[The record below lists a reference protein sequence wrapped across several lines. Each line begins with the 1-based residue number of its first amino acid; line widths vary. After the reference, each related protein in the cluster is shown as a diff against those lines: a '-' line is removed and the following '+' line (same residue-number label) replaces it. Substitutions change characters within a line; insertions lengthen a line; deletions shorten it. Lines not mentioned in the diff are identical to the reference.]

1 MRRVS
6 QIPVANNETAPAT
19 TGAKS
24 GRAEPGASVQG
35 LGRRRRRRRLHW
47 REALASIGLF
57 VVVILALEQLL
68 PALGIRSYIFPTPS
82 SVLAALVVD
91 LQTPTFWTHVLT
103 TLEEILAGWLIGA
116 FAGFL
121 LGVLLTQ
128 SSFLDAALTPYI
140 VALQA
145 VPKVALAPVIVIAL
159 GHTEI
164 SKIVIAAIVSFFPV
178 LVNVM
183 VGIRGADPQRLELMR
198 SLRASRWQTLLW
210 VELPGAMPT
219 IFGGLEVAVV
229 FSVVGAI
236 VGEFT
241 GASRGLGYLIGQRD
255 FSLNQAGV
263 FSVLIVLSAIGL
275 GLDVA
280 VRYVGKRVVKWQR
293 IGEAVGV

>member
-1 MRRVS
+1 MA
-6 QIPVANNETAPAT
+6 QGQAPT
-19 TGAKS
+19 TTLSPPPDAV
-24 GRAEPGASVQG
+24 AEPAVGPPRK
-35 LGRRRRRRRLHW
+35 RRRRGFRW
-47 REALASIGLF
+47 RETIASAAVF
-57 VVVILALEQLL
+57 VLIVVLLQLLL
-68 PALGIRSYIFPTPS
+68 PALGIRSYILPTPS
-82 SVLAALVVD
+82 EVLAALVVD
-91 LQTPTFWTHVLT
+91 LRNGLFWANAFT
-103 TLEEILAGWLIGA
+103 TLEEILVGWALGSV
-116 FAGFL
+116 AGFV

-128 SSFLDAALTPYI
+128 SAFLDAALTPYV

-159 GHTEI
+159 GHDEL

-178 LVNVM
+178 LVNVT
-183 VGIRGADPQRLELMR
+183 VGIRGADEQRLELMR
-198 SLRASRWQTLLW
+198 SLRATRWQTLRW
-210 VELPGAMPT
+210 VQLPGAMPT

-275 GLDVA
+275 GLDLA
-280 VRYVGKRVVKWQR
+280 VRYVGRRLVRWQR

>member
-1 MRRVS
+1 MAEGNAS
-6 QIPVANNETAPAT
+6 TLMAPQRPNA
-19 TGAKS
+19 A
-24 GRAEPGASVQG
+24 AEPAVEQP
-35 LGRRRRRRRLHW
+35 RRRRRRHFRW
-47 REALASIGLF
+47 RETLASVAVFII
-57 VVVILALEQLL
+57 VVVLLQLLL
-68 PALGIRSYIFPTPS
+68 PALGIRSYILPTPS
-82 SVLAALVVD
+82 AVWAALLND
-91 LQTPTFWTHVLT
+91 LGTGLFWGHVFT
-103 TLEEILAGWLIGA
+103 TMEEILVGWVLGA
-116 FAGFL
+116 IAGFV
-121 LGVLLTQ
+121 LGVTLTQ
-128 SSFLDAALTPYI
+128 SPFLDAALTPYI

-159 GHTEI
+159 GHDEL

-178 LVNVM
+178 LVNVT
-183 VGIRGADPQRLELMR
+183 VGIRGAEEQRLELMR
-198 SLRASRWQTLLW
+198 SLRASRWQTLRW
-210 VELPGAMPT
+210 VQLPGAMPT

-275 GLDVA
+275 GLDLA
-280 VRYVGKRVVKWQR
+280 VRYVGRRVVRWQR

>member
-1 MRRVS
+1 MAEGNAS
-6 QIPVANNETAPAT
+6 TLMAPQPPNA
-19 TGAKS
+19 A
-24 GRAEPGASVQG
+24 AEPAVEQP
-35 LGRRRRRRRLHW
+35 RRRRRRHFRW
-47 REALASIGLF
+47 RETLASVAVFII
-57 VVVILALEQLL
+57 VVVLLQLLL
-68 PALGIRSYIFPTPS
+68 PALGIRSYILPTPS
-82 SVLAALVVD
+82 AVWAALLND
-91 LQTPTFWTHVLT
+91 LGTGLFWGHVFT
-103 TLEEILAGWLIGA
+103 TMEEILVGWVLGA
-116 FAGFL
+116 IAGFV
-121 LGVLLTQ
+121 LGVTLTQ
-128 SSFLDAALTPYI
+128 SPFLDAALTPYI

-159 GHTEI
+159 GHDEL

-178 LVNVM
+178 LVNVT
-183 VGIRGADPQRLELMR
+183 VGIRGAEEQRLELMR
-198 SLRASRWQTLLW
+198 SLRASRWQTLRW
-210 VELPGAMPT
+210 VQLPGAMPT

-275 GLDVA
+275 GLDLA
-280 VRYVGKRVVKWQR
+280 VRYIGRRVVRWQR

>member
-1 MRRVS
+1 
-6 QIPVANNETAPAT
+6 
-19 TGAKS
+19 
-24 GRAEPGASVQG
+24 
-35 LGRRRRRRRLHW
+35 
-47 REALASIGLF
+47 
-57 VVVILALEQLL
+57 
-68 PALGIRSYIFPTPS
+68 
-82 SVLAALVVD
+82 
-91 LQTPTFWTHVLT
+91 VLT

-116 FAGFL
+116 FAGFI